1 MSSLELSA
9 AMLSSLAGGNV
20 LSWDDPV
27 LRAGGR
33 NPALVDSSLI
43 EHRRLYKSS
52 MYFASR
58 ARE

>member
-1 MSSLELSA
+1 
-9 AMLSSLAGGNV
+9 MLSSLAGGNV